1 MADLEELRPQPAL
14 GSRLITRVHRTCAV
28 ALGAATIVAALG
40 LSGCGGDSS
49 SAPIPTTFALS
60 KPPTVPAPPLDT
72 GAPLPPPTTLTDLMN
87 RLADP
92 AVPGSDKVGLVQ
104 YGTPADG
111 GALDRF
117 AKALHDSGYAPL
129 IFVASDLTWAQDQ
142 PGNILGNVTIKANG
156 PHASKDLKF
165 PMEFSPEQNSWQLT
179 RKTADMLLQIG
190 NKPSGQPP
198 APSAQSTPSATP
210 TP

>member
-1 MADLEELRPQPAL
+1 M
-14 GSRLITRVHRTCAV
+14 
-28 ALGAATIVAALG
+28 
-40 LSGCGGDSS
+40 
-49 SAPIPTTFALS
+49 
-60 KPPTVPAPPLDT
+60 PAPPPDT
-72 GAPLPPPTTLTDLMN
+72 GAPLPPTTALTDLLN

-92 AVPGSDKVGLVQ
+92 NVPGSDKIGLIQ

-129 IFVASDLTWAQDQ
+129 TFTAGDLMWAQDQ
-142 PGNILGNVTIKANG
+142 QGNIIANVTIKANG
-156 PHASKDLKF
+156 PQASKDMKF
-165 PMEFSPEQNSWQLT
+165 PMEFSPQQDSWQLT

-190 NKPSGQPP
+190 NKPSAQPP
-198 APSAQSTPSATP
+198 AAQQPTSIATPTPSATP